1 MDNLDFYK
9 EQLERIKKEL
19 TTEECFK
26 DTQRYVN
33 LTSVSTNLIG
43 FVRQLE
49 GIKKAEEEERRRK
62 AEEEERRRKEE
73 TEQIISEAQ
82 TK

>member
-1 MDNLDFYK
+1 MDNLEFYK

-19 TTEECFK
+19 STEECFK

-49 GIKKAEEEERRRK
+49 GIKKAEEEEKARK
-62 AEEEERRRKEE
+62 AETERILAEEK
-73 TEQIISEAQ
+73 SE
-82 TK
+82 

>member
-1 MDNLDFYK
+1 MDSLEFYK

-19 TTEECFK
+19 STEECFK

-33 LTSVSTNLIG
+33 LTSISTSLIG
-43 FVRQLE
+43 FIRQLE
-49 GIKKAEEEERRRK
+49 GIKK

-82 TK
+82 TR

>member
-1 MDNLDFYK
+1 MNNLEFYK

-19 TTEECFK
+19 STEECFK

-49 GIKKAEEEERRRK
+49 GIKKAEEEEKARK
-62 AEEEERRRKEE
+62 AETERILAEAK
-73 TEQIISEAQ
+73 SE
-82 TK
+82 

>member
-1 MDNLDFYK
+1 MDNLEFYK

-19 TTEECFK
+19 STEECFK
-26 DTQRYVN
+26 NTQRYVN

-49 GIKKAEEEERRRK
+49 GIKKAEEEERARK
-62 AEEEERRRKEE
+62 AETEKILAE
-73 TEQIISEAQ
+73 TKSE
-82 TK
+82 

>member
-1 MDNLDFYK
+1 MDSLEFYK

-19 TTEECFK
+19 STEECFK

-49 GIKKAEEEERRRK
+49 GIKKAEEEERARK
-62 AEEEERRRKEE
+62 AETEKILAE
-73 TEQIISEAQ
+73 TKSE
-82 TK
+82 

>member
-49 GIKKAEEEERRRK
+49 GIKKAEEEEKARK
-62 AEEEERRRKEE
+62 AETERILAEAK
-73 TEQIISEAQ
+73 SE
-82 TK
+82 

>member
-19 TTEECFK
+19 STEECFK

-49 GIKKAEEEERRRK
+49 GIKKAEEEERARK
-62 AEEEERRRKEE
+62 AETEKILAE
-73 TEQIISEAQ
+73 TKSE
-82 TK
+82 

>member
-19 TTEECFK
+19 STEECFK

-49 GIKKAEEEERRRK
+49 GIKKAEEEERARK
-62 AEEEERRRKEE
+62 AE
-73 TEQIISEAQ
+73 TEKILAEAKSE
-82 TK
+82 

>member
-1 MDNLDFYK
+1 MDSLEFYK

-19 TTEECFK
+19 STEECFK

-33 LTSVSTNLIG
+33 LTSISTSLIG

-49 GIKKAEEEERRRK
+49 GIKKAD
-62 AEEEERRRKEE
+62 EEERRRKEE

>member
-1 MDNLDFYK
+1 MDNLEFYK

-19 TTEECFK
+19 STEECFK

-49 GIKKAEEEERRRK
+49 GIKKAEEEEKARK
-62 AEEEERRRKEE
+62 AETERILAEAK
-73 TEQIISEAQ
+73 SE
-82 TK
+82 

>member
-1 MDNLDFYK
+1 MDNLNFYK

-19 TTEECFK
+19 STEECFK

-49 GIKKAEEEERRRK
+49 GIKKAEEEERARK
-62 AEEEERRRKEE
+62 AETEKILAE
-73 TEQIISEAQ
+73 TKSE
-82 TK
+82 

>member
-1 MDNLDFYK
+1 MDNLEFYK

-19 TTEECFK
+19 STEECFK

-49 GIKKAEEEERRRK
+49 GIKKAEEEERARK
-62 AEEEERRRKEE
+62 AE
-73 TEQIISEAQ
+73 TEKILAEAKSE
-82 TK
+82 

>member
-33 LTSVSTNLIG
+33 LTSVSTNLIS

-49 GIKKAEEEERRRK
+49 GIKKAEEERRK
-62 AEEEERRRKEE
+62 EEEEERRRKEE

>member
-26 DTQRYVN
+26 DTQRYVS
-33 LTSVSTNLIG
+33 LTSISTNLIG

-49 GIKKAEEEERRRK
+49 GIKKAEEE
-62 AEEEERRRKEE
+62 RRRKEE

>member
-1 MDNLDFYK
+1 MDNLEFYK
-9 EQLERIKKEL
+9 NQLERIKNERA
-19 TTEECFK
+19 TEECFK

-49 GIKKAEEEERRRK
+49 GIKKAEEEEKARK
-62 AEEEERRRKEE
+62 TE
-73 TEQIISEAQ
+73 TERILAEAQ
-82 TK
+82 SE

>member
-1 MDNLDFYK
+1 MDSLEFYK

-19 TTEECFK
+19 STEECFK

-33 LTSVSTNLIG
+33 LTSISTSLIG

-62 AEEEERRRKEE
+62 EE
-73 TEQIISEAQ
+73 TEQIMSEAQ

>member
-1 MDNLDFYK
+1 MDNLEFYK
-9 EQLERIKKEL
+9 NQLERIKKEL
-19 TTEECFK
+19 EKEECFK

-49 GIKKAEEEERRRK
+49 GIKKAEEEE
-62 AEEEERRRKEE
+62 ERRREE
-73 TEQIISEAQ
+73 TKKIISE
-82 TK
+82 TESK

>member
-1 MDNLDFYK
+1 MDNLEFYK

-19 TTEECFK
+19 STEECFK

-33 LTSVSTNLIG
+33 LASVSTNLIG

-49 GIKKAEEEERRRK
+49 GIKKAEEEERARK
-62 AEEEERRRKEE
+62 AE
-73 TEQIISEAQ
+73 TEKILAEAKSE
-82 TK
+82 

>member
-1 MDNLDFYK
+1 MDNLEFYK
-9 EQLERIKKEL
+9 NQLERIKKEL
-19 TTEECFK
+19 ETEECFK

-49 GIKKAEEEERRRK
+49 GIQKAEEEEK
-62 AEEEERRRKEE
+62 RRKEE
-73 TEQIISEAQ
+73 EQKILSEVKQ
-82 TK
+82 

>member
-49 GIKKAEEEERRRK
+49 GIKKAEEERRK
-62 AEEEERRRKEE
+62 EEEEERRRKEE

-82 TK
+82 AN

>member
-1 MDNLDFYK
+1 MNNLEFYK

-19 TTEECFK
+19 LTEECFK

-33 LTSVSTNLIG
+33 LTSVSTNLVG

-49 GIKKAEEEERRRK
+49 GIQKAEEEEKARREESERILAEAK
-62 AEEEERRRKEE
+62 AE
-73 TEQIISEAQ
+73 
-82 TK
+82 

>member
-1 MDNLDFYK
+1 MNNLEFYK
-9 EQLERIKKEL
+9 NQLERIKKEL
-19 TTEECFK
+19 ETEECFK

-49 GIKKAEEEERRRK
+49 GIKKAEEEE
-62 AEEEERRRKEE
+62 ERRRKE
-73 TEQIISEAQ
+73 TEKIISE
-82 TK
+82 TENK

>member
-9 EQLERIKKEL
+9 NQLERIKKEL
-19 TTEECFK
+19 ETEECFK

-43 FVRQLE
+43 FIRQLE
-49 GIKKAEEEERRRK
+49 GIKRSEEEERQ
-62 AEEEERRRKEE
+62 RKEE
-73 TEQIISEAQ
+73 TAKILAEA
-82 TK
+82 KAE

>member
-1 MDNLDFYK
+1 MDNLEFYK

-19 TTEECFK
+19 STEECFK

-33 LTSVSTNLIG
+33 LTSVSTNLTG

-49 GIKKAEEEERRRK
+49 GIKKAEEEERARK
-62 AEEEERRRKEE
+62 AETEKILAE
-73 TEQIISEAQ
+73 TKSE
-82 TK
+82 

>member
-1 MDNLDFYK
+1 MDNLKFYE
-9 EQLERIKKEL
+9 EQLERIKNEL
-19 TTEECFK
+19 ATEKCFE

-43 FVRQLE
+43 FIRQLE
-49 GIKKAEEEERRRK
+49 GIQK

-73 TEQIISEAQ
+73 TEQIISESSN
-82 TK
+82 

>member
-43 FVRQLE
+43 FIRQLE
-49 GIKKAEEEERRRK
+49 GIKKEEEK
-62 AEEEERRRKEE
+62 KKQNKLYLKLKLDKLAV
-73 TEQIISEAQ
+73 II
-82 TK
+82 

>member
-1 MDNLDFYK
+1 MDNLEFYK

-19 TTEECFK
+19 STEECFK

-49 GIKKAEEEERRRK
+49 GIKKAEEEERVRK
-62 AEEEERRRKEE
+62 AETEKILAE
-73 TEQIISEAQ
+73 TKSE
-82 TK
+82 

>member
-1 MDNLDFYK
+1 MDNLEFYK
-9 EQLERIKKEL
+9 EQLERIKKEIS
-19 TTEECFK
+19 TEECFK

-49 GIKKAEEEERRRK
+49 GIKKAEEEERARK
-62 AEEEERRRKEE
+62 AETEKILAE
-73 TEQIISEAQ
+73 TKSE
-82 TK
+82 

>member
-49 GIKKAEEEERRRK
+49 GIKKAEEEERARK
-62 AEEEERRRKEE
+62 AETEKILAE
-73 TEQIISEAQ
+73 TKSE
-82 TK
+82 

>member
-1 MDNLDFYK
+1 MDNLEFYK

-19 TTEECFK
+19 STEECFK

-49 GIKKAEEEERRRK
+49 GIKKAEEEERARK
-62 AEEEERRRKEE
+62 AE
-73 TEQIISEAQ
+73 TEKILAKTKSE
-82 TK
+82 

>member
-49 GIKKAEEEERRRK
+49 GIKKAEEERI
-62 AEEEERRRKEE
+62 RKEE
-73 TEQIISEAQ
+73 AEQIISEAQ
-82 TK
+82 AN

>member
-1 MDNLDFYK
+1 MDNLEFYK
-9 EQLERIKKEL
+9 NQLERIKNEL
-19 TTEECFK
+19 ATEECFK

-49 GIKKAEEEERRRK
+49 GIKKAEEEEKARK
-62 AEEEERRRKEE
+62 TE
-73 TEQIISEAQ
+73 TERILAEAQ
-82 TK
+82 SE

>member
-1 MDNLDFYK
+1 MDNLEFYK

-19 TTEECFK
+19 STEECFK

-49 GIKKAEEEERRRK
+49 GIKKAEEEERARK
-62 AEEEERRRKEE
+62 AETEKILAE
-73 TEQIISEAQ
+73 TKSE
-82 TK
+82 

>member
-49 GIKKAEEEERRRK
+49 GIKKAEEEE
-62 AEEEERRRKEE
+62 EERRRKEE

-82 TK
+82 AN

>member
-1 MDNLDFYK
+1 MDNLEFYK

-19 TTEECFK
+19 STEECFK

-49 GIKKAEEEERRRK
+49 GIKKAEEEEKARK
-62 AEEEERRRKEE
+62 AETEKILAE
-73 TEQIISEAQ
+73 TKSE
-82 TK
+82 